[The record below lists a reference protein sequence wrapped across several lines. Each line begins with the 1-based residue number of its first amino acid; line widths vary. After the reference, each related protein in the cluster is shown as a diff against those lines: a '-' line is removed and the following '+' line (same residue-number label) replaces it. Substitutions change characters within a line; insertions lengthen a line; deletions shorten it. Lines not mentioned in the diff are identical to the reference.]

1 MADRVLVVE
10 EGMLQM
16 GKDKVD
22 VPVIDRELQYRP
34 ISEFDA
40 ATVAAMQSNRRV
52 KEEFWGFTDTAEA
65 AAYLREKGYCGSNS
79 MLEVT

>member
-1 MADRVLVVE
+1 
-10 EGMLQM
+10 M